1 MSAPNSD
8 KQMQVQDISLAP
20 EYNGGRNKSD
30 RRAAH
35 PARGPNPQRSP
46 VVSRGFTLLELVIVI
61 TIIVTLMGFFMNRMM
76 FYREQAEKTA
86 MEQVVGVIQS
96 ALVMQYGQIMT
107 RGKPSDVAA
116 LAQDNPMN
124 LLQKRPRNYSGE
136 FYDPTPQAVAPGN
149 WMFDLKSRDLIYV
162 VGDSHYFKPGRD
174 GRRWIRFHVVISYT
188 TSRLPSL
195 RGEPADLT
203 GLLFEPVEPYTWF

>member
-1 MSAPNSD
+1 MSEQYAGARRSA
-8 KQMQVQDISLAP
+8 QDSRFQSCIL
-20 EYNGGRNKSD
+20 RF
-30 RRAAH
+30 RA
-35 PARGPNPQRSP
+35 ST
-46 VVSRGFTLLELVIVI
+46 SKGFTLLELVIVI
-61 TIIVTLMGFFMNRMM
+61 AIIVTLMALFMNRVM
-76 FYREQAEKTA
+76 YYKEQAEKTA

-96 ALVMQYGQIMT
+96 ALTMQYGQIMT

-124 LLQKRPRNYSGE
+124 FLQKKPRNYSGE

-162 VGDSHYFKPGRD
+162 VGDGNYFKPGRD
-174 GRRWIRFHVVISYT
+174 GRKWIRFHVVLSYT

-195 RGEPADLT
+195 QSKPADLT
-203 GLLFEPVEPYTWF
+203 GLLFEPVEPYSWF